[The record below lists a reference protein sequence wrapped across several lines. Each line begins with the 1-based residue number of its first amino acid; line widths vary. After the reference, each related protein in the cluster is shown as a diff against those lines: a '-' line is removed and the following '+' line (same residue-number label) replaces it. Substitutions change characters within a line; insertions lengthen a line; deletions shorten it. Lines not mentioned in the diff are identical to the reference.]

1 AVTLTGFKWIAR
13 AGGPGERLVFGYEE
27 ALGYTVGTDAGLP
40 VRDKDGI
47 GAALVIAGLAAA
59 AKRDGR
65 TLLDLLDDQA
75 RRYGVHA
82 TAQLSVRVTDLERIR
97 RAMASLRAEPPR

>member
-75 RRYGVHA
+75 RRYGVPA
-82 TAQLSVRVTDLERIR
+82 TAPLSVREIGRASCRERV
-97 RAMASLRAEPPR
+97 